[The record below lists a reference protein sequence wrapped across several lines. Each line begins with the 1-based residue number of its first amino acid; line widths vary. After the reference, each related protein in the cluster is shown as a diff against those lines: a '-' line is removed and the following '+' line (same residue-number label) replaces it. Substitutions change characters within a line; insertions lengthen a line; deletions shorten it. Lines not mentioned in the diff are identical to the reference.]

1 MMPAEVPT
9 IASVAAQLEQ
19 SPHYLRI
26 KKLLIFTCTGTW
38 ETHPERLA
46 AVDLRDLIAQT
57 LTVRPTMRELRPTLE
72 QLVHS
77 LNKPVEYLPVA
88 ETILRSLAVLYPD
101 EDPTE
106 WLRTQ
111 TIRPQ
116 TAILPPQE
124 WFDLRWELVHRTNPL
139 RLKMLMAALL
149 RQGDVTQAHLLLLVK
164 GLELERL
171 LAEVLLA
178 CPSYE
183 ELCQR
188 LHTVAMQLEE
198 SEAYQQVV
206 GTVTEVLAPVYQKLH
221 KHATVGEA
229 LGPEAGTP
237 AATVAEPQ
245 VARVSDLLQQEVQEL
260 SREAELQRLVATAV
274 QRVVGHMEQVFR
286 TLEEELATAT
296 CHLPHPTHY
305 RYLRE
310 FVTQV
315 QAMADRLAGILE
327 RLEQGDS

>member
-1 MMPAEVPT
+1 MMLAEVPT

-38 ETHPERLA
+38 ETHSERLA

-198 SEAYQQVV
+198 PEAYQQVV
-206 GTVTEVLAPVYQKLH
+206 GTVTEVLAPVYQRLQQ
-221 KHATVGEA
+221 HATEGLE
-229 LGPEAGTP
+229 PEAATP

-260 SREAELQRLVATAV
+260 SREAELQQLVATAV
-274 QRVVGHMEQVFR
+274 QRVVGHMEQVLR

-296 CHLPHPTHY
+296 RHLPRPTHY

-310 FVTQV
+310 FVTQL
-315 QAMADRLAGILE
+315 QAMTDRFARILE

>member
-1 MMPAEVPT
+1 
-9 IASVAAQLEQ
+9 
-19 SPHYLRI
+19 
-26 KKLLIFTCTGTW
+26 
-38 ETHPERLA
+38 
-46 AVDLRDLIAQT
+46 
-57 LTVRPTMRELRPTLE
+57 
-72 QLVHS
+72 
-77 LNKPVEYLPVA
+77 
-88 ETILRSLAVLYPD
+88 
-101 EDPTE
+101 
-106 WLRTQ
+106 
-111 TIRPQ
+111 
-116 TAILPPQE
+116 
-124 WFDLRWELVHRTNPL
+124 
-139 RLKMLMAALL
+139 MLMAALL

-171 LAEVLLA
+171 LAEVLLT

-198 SEAYQQVV
+198 PEAYQQVV
-206 GTVTEVLAPVYQKLH
+206 GTVTEVLAPVYQRLQQ
-221 KHATVGEA
+221 HATEGLE
-229 LGPEAGTP
+229 PEAATP
-237 AATVAEPQ
+237 SPTVAEPQ

-260 SREAELQRLVATAV
+260 SLEVELQRLVATAV

-315 QAMADRLAGILE
+315 QAMTDRLAGILE

>member
-9 IASVAAQLEQ
+9 IATVAAQLEQ

-171 LAEVLLA
+171 LAEVLLT

-198 SEAYQQVV
+198 PEAYQQVV
-206 GTVTEVLAPVYQKLH
+206 GTLAEVLAPVYQRLQQ
-221 KHATVGEA
+221 HATEGLE
-229 LGPEAGTP
+229 PEAATP
-237 AATVAEPQ
+237 SPTAESE

-260 SREAELQRLVATAV
+260 SRKAELQQLVATAV
-274 QRVVGHMEQVFR
+274 QRVVGHMEQVLR
-286 TLEEELATAT
+286 TLEEELETAT
-296 CHLPHPTHY
+296 RHLPRPTHY

-310 FVTQV
+310 FVTQL
-315 QAMADRLAGILE
+315 QAMTDRFARILE